1 VARKYLG
8 QILRS
13 KGYCTPQEINDAL
26 EYQKQNGGKLAD
38 ILVKLKFATPEDV
51 AEALAE
57 QFNIPYVDL
66 SRMDI
71 PDDVVD
77 LIPKP
82 VAIEHSIIPLRE
94 KGRYLVI
101 AMADPLDFY
110 TLDNLRFILGKE
122 VECCLAS
129 KEAVRNSLV
138 RYYGEVTSYDEIMEG
153 ITSDDI
159 EFKGLDMG
167 EEDADDEDAPVIKL
181 VNQIL
186 QEAIKRRASDVH
198 IEPFEKKLRLRY
210 RIDGMCI
217 EQDPLPKKLQG
228 PILSR
233 IKIMSRMDMAEKR
246 KPQDGR
252 IVMNFQGRMIDF
264 RVSAL
269 PARWGESMVLR
280 ILDKE
285 KALVDLDLLGLD
297 ESDFQRF
304 ERIIKRPNGIFL
316 VTGPTGSGKTT
327 TLYAALK
334 KLNRPNVKIIT
345 AENPVEYHLSGIN
358 QAQVNHRIGYDFSA
372 ILRSM
377 LRQAPNIILVGEIR
391 DSETAQ
397 TAIQAALTGH
407 LVFSTLH
414 TNDAPSSIT
423 RLIDMGVKPFLVASA
438 VQAIL
443 AQRLV
448 RKLCDYCKVPY
459 DPPEHMLRAI
469 GIDGRMVR
477 GKTIYRP
484 EGCEECDY
492 HGYRGRLGVFEL
504 MEMSP
509 ELREMTFR
517 VTPTDKLRRQA
528 INEGM
533 YSLQKDGIRKVLS
546 GITSPEEV
554 LRVTHR
560 ADLMTV

>member
-1 VARKYLG
+1 MARKYLG

-82 VAIEHSIIPLRE
+82 VAIEHAIIPIRE

-159 EFKGLDMG
+159 EFKGLDTG

-345 AENPVEYHLSGIN
+345 AENPVEYHISGIN

-391 DSETAQ
+391 DGETAQ

-533 YSLQKDGIRKVLS
+533 YSLQKDGVYFES
-546 GITSPEEV
+546 
-554 LRVTHR
+554 
-560 ADLMTV
+560 